1 MSRTVVIHQPD
12 FAPYLGFFH
21 RFLQADLFIAL
32 DHVQFVT
39 NTSRSWTHRDKIKTE
54 TGERWL
60 TLGIKKPPLGTPIN
74 QIELT
79 ADNQW
84 VDGNLAL
91 LRQNYRKAP
100 AYAEIMPVVENLYR
114 TVPVRMVDFNLRW
127 LDTLADLLDV
137 RIPFVFSSTLQPQGQ
152 KNELLID
159 LLKKVGASR
168 YLSGNGARAY
178 MEPEKFAAA
187 DIKLIWQSFEH
198 PTYAQQ
204 FGPFVP
210 NLSVLDALFNCG
222 VMGTRALLR
231 SRP

>member
-21 RFLQADLFIAL
+21 RFAHADLFIAL

-54 TGERWL
+54 AGERWL
-60 TLGIKKPPLGTPIN
+60 TLGIKKPPFGTPIN
-74 QIELT
+74 EVELVK
-79 ADNQW
+79 DSSW
-84 VDGNLAL
+84 VEGNLAL
-91 LRQNYRKAP
+91 LRQNYRKAS
-100 AYAEIMPVVENLYR
+100 AYAEVMPVVEGLYR
-114 TVPVRMVDFNLRW
+114 AIPVRMVDFNLRW
-127 LDTLADLLDV
+127 LEALADLLAV
-137 RIPFVFSSTLQPQGQ
+137 RIPCVLSSTLQPQAQ

-159 LLKKVGASR
+159 LLQKVGASR

-187 DIKLIWQSFEH
+187 NIELIWQSFEH
-198 PTYAQQ
+198 PIYPQQ
-204 FGPFVP
+204 FGPFLP

-222 VMGTRALLR
+222 VMGTRSLVR
-231 SRP
+231 NHP